1 MNKEIEAF
9 INDFVTDLAA
19 NNAAI
24 FAGAGM
30 SKAAGYVDW
39 QELMADIADELG
51 LEIDK
56 ESDLISLAQFHVNEK
71 KSRAK
76 LNRKI
81 IEEFVDENEL
91 TDNHRILARLPISTF
106 WTTNYDKLLENALKE
121 ANKRADVKYE
131 VEQIFNTHPR
141 RDAVIYKMHGDVDHP
156 GKAVLAKQDYERY
169 YSTHEPF
176 ISALTGDLTTK
187 TFLFIGFSFTD
198 PNLDYVLSRINVKHR
213 EEKRDHYFFI
223 KRPKLGDKR
232 SETQADLDYNL
243 RRQQL
248 VINELRRYGIQ
259 ALVIDD
265 YPQITE
271 VLTEIENRFRKKTIF
286 ISGSA
291 EEYGQWERGEAQ
303 SFIHKLSK
311 SIVSSNFRIVNGF
324 GWGVG
329 SAVINGALDAVYEKP
344 NKFSEDQLIM
354 KPFPQFETGE
364 KKLPELWKEYRQRM
378 IKHAGIAIFIFGNK
392 LSADKKDVVLADGV
406 KKEFEIAIENGL
418 LPIPVSAT
426 GYMAQEIYGE
436 MSKDFKSYF
445 PNNQEVIPMLEEL
458 SKFKQQDIDKI
469 ISKIIQIIK
478 GVNK

>member
-1 MNKEIEAF
+1 MNKEIEVF
-9 INDFVTDLAA
+9 INEFVKDLTA

-39 QELMADIADELG
+39 QELMSDIADELG

-81 IEEFVDENEL
+81 LEEFIEENEV
-91 TDNHRILARLPISTF
+91 TENHRILARLPIATY
-106 WTTNYDKLLENALKE
+106 WTTNYDKLLENSLRE
-121 ANKRADVKYE
+121 SNKRVDVKYG

-141 RDAVIYKMHGDVDHP
+141 RDAVIYKMHGDVDYP
-156 GKAVLAKQDYERY
+156 GKAVIAKEDYERY
-169 YSTHEPF
+169 YMTHEPF

-213 EEKRDHYFFI
+213 EEKRDHYFFV
-223 KRPKLGDKR
+223 KRPELGEKR

-243 RRQQL
+243 RRQRL
-248 VINELRRYGIQ
+248 VINELKRYGIQ
-259 ALVIDD
+259 ALVIDS
-265 YPQITE
+265 YAQITE
-271 VLTEIENRFRKKTIF
+271 ILFEIESRFRKKTVF

-291 EEYGQWERGEAQ
+291 EEYDQWGLAEAQ
-303 SFIHKLSK
+303 NFIHKLSK
-311 SIVSSNFRIVNGF
+311 SIISANFRIVNGF
-324 GWGVG
+324 GWGIG
-329 SAVINGALDAVYEKP
+329 SAVINGALAAVYEKP

-354 KPFPQFETGE
+354 KPFPQFETGG
-364 KKLPELWKEYRQRM
+364 KKLPELWTEYRQKM
-378 IKHAGIAIFIFGNK
+378 IKHAGIAIFVFGNK
-392 LSADKKDVVLADGV
+392 LSEKKGIVLADGV
-406 KKEFEIAIENGL
+406 RKEFQIALENGL
-418 LPIPVSAT
+418 VPIPVPST
-426 GYMAQEIYGE
+426 GYMAKDIFDEL
-436 MSKDFKSYF
+436 SKDFKTHFSG
-445 PNNQEVIPMLEEL
+445 NQEIISMLEEL
-458 SKFKQQDIDKI
+458 ANFKPQETDKTVN
-469 ISKIIQIIK
+469 KIIQIIK